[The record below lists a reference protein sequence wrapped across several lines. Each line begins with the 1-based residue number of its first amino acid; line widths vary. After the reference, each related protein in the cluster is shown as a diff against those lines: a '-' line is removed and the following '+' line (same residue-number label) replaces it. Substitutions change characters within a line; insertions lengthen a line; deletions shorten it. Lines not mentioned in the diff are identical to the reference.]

1 MLGREAVIDRYND
14 GLKFASEFAT
24 ENIEGEGIRGKEDK
38 SAAVKVDEER
48 DGEVVGSGGRDEK
61 AEPEV
66 ARGIDDGVASENAVA
81 RGGGG
86 GDFGLEEGDE
96 RAIDGH
102 VGAESFVGD
111 EGAKTEEEA
120 VF

>member
-14 GLKFASEFAT
+14 GLEFASEFAT
-24 ENIEGEGIRGKEDK
+24 ESIEGEEIRGKEDE
-38 SAAVKVDEER
+38 SAAVKVDEEG
-48 DGEVVGSGGRDEK
+48 DGEVVGSGGRDKE

-86 GDFGLEEGDE
+86 DFGLEEGDE

-102 VGAESFVGD
+102 VGAETFVGD
-111 EGAKTEEEA
+111 EGEEREDEA